1 MFIRKK
7 KNKSGSVSIQIIDK
21 SPGKYEV
28 IKTVGCADNKQQEK
42 DLIEQ
47 AYELLPTLTK
57 QSSID
62 FTFSEDDVF
71 LTQLRQGLK
80 KIFVIGPELIL
91 GKLFD
96 EVGYNQIPQELFRH
110 LVITRLVYP
119 GSKLKTVD
127 YLFRYKGIYTNKD
140 RIYRYMD
147 RFNLNYKQTAID
159 LTYAHTKQILNN
171 QITIAF
177 YDITTLYFE
186 ASDEDDL
193 RKTGFS
199 KDGKAQ
205 NPQILLGLL
214 VSTDGHPL
222 AYEIFEGNK
231 YEGYTLIP
239 VVQAFKKKYKLP
251 SLIIVADAGLL
262 SADNITEL
270 IRLNYPFILG
280 ARIKNETEVIKQQIV
295 SQTYT
300 DGKTITIHKKKNI
313 RLIVNYSRKRAKK
326 DAHLRKQGLERLE
339 KSLKSGK
346 LTKEKINNRGYNK
359 YLKIKNE
366 IAVEID
372 YVAFKADNKWNGLK
386 GYVTNCTLSETEIM
400 GNYKQ
405 LWTIEKAFRISKTDL
420 RVRPIYHR
428 LERRIKTHI
437 CIAFC
442 SYKIYKELER
452 NIKLKKLLLSVEQ
465 TINELKTIYQ
475 AQIILPK
482 SKKKTTIFLPLNLQQ
497 QMILKAF
504 DINF

>member
-1 MFIRKK
+1 MFIRRK
-7 KNKSGSVSIQIIDK
+7 KNKSGSASIQIIDK
-21 SPGKYEV
+21 SSGKYKV
-28 IKTVGCADNKQQEK
+28 IQTIGCADNEEQEK

-47 AYELLPTLTK
+47 AHELLHTLTR
-57 QSSID
+57 QSNID
-62 FTFSEDDVF
+62 FTFPEDDVF

-80 KIFVIGPELIL
+80 RIFAVGPELIL
-91 GKLFD
+91 GKIFD
-96 EVGYNQIPQELFRH
+96 EVGYGGIPQLLFRH

-147 RFNLNYKQTAID
+147 RFNLSYKQLAID
-159 LTYAHTKQILNN
+159 LTYSHTKQILGN

-177 YDITTLYFE
+177 YDLTTLYFE

-205 NPQILLGLL
+205 NPQILLALL

-231 YEGYTLIP
+231 SEGHTLIP
-239 VVQAFKKKYKLP
+239 VVEAFKKKYGLP
-251 SLIIVADAGLL
+251 SLILVADAGLL
-262 SADNITEL
+262 SSENITEL

-280 ARIKNETEVIKQQIV
+280 ARMKNEADAIKQQII

-300 DGKTITIHKKKNI
+300 DGKTITLHKQKGI
-313 RLIVNYSRKRAKK
+313 RLIVNYSEKRAKK

-372 YVAFKADNKWNGLK
+372 YQAFRTDNKWNGLK
-386 GYVTNCTLSETEIM
+386 GYVTNSDLSELEIM
-400 GNYKQ
+400 AHYKH

-420 RVRPIYHR
+420 RVRPIYHY
-428 LERRIKTHI
+428 LKRRIKTHI

-452 NIKLKKLLLSVEQ
+452 TIKLRNLPLSVEQ

-482 SKKKTTIFLPLNLQQ
+482 SKKKTKVLLPLNPQQ
-497 QMILKAF
+497 LMILKAF
-504 DINF
+504 DIDF